1 MSAFTTSCPFASYI
15 PVFSVFFLYR
25 IYKKRGLTVVILLK
39 NLYNKGY
46 RRVGCTMTRIEDVCF
61 LQEGTMCFG
70 DLYVENGFIERIDYK
85 TPKPL
90 ANIAIQGFVDIHTHG
105 FRGIACENENPKELR
120 LLADA
125 YAKRGIVGF
134 AATLDPISFP
144 ACERII
150 QAYREAFQGE
160 YTGARFYGLHLEG
173 PYLNPQEA
181 NDLDPAALQAIDLVE
196 LEDFLNKHGDI
207 IRIMSIAPELENG
220 QEAVKMLHRFGI
232 HASLAHTR
240 ASYEAVCEGIEN
252 GLSQVT
258 HICNAMEDLNHHK
271 ATALDAILASK
282 LLCEV
287 NMDGVHIQKHM
298 LKWLLPLLGSDR
310 VIAISDGSSYSGFEY
325 PDGYQLDGCHVVHHN
340 AIYCHGHL
348 SSSFK
353 DLLDAFQYLY
363 KELQYPLEDCIKM
376 TSMNAGY
383 VLQTL
388 NYEIGLGKKADLVIL
403 DHNAELKDVII
414 QGRHAL

>member
-1 MSAFTTSCPFASYI
+1 
-15 PVFSVFFLYR
+15 
-25 IYKKRGLTVVILLK
+25 
-39 NLYNKGY
+39 
-46 RRVGCTMTRIEDVCF
+46 MTKIEDVSF
-61 LQEGTMCFG
+61 LQAGTMCFG
-70 DLYVENGFIERIDYK
+70 DLYIDNGFIERIDYK

-105 FRGIACENENPKELR
+105 FRGISCECDDPDQLHQ
-120 LLADA
+120 LADA

-134 AATLDPISFP
+134 AATLDPTSFEQ
-144 ACERII
+144 CERIFA
-150 QAYREAFQGE
+150 AYRDAFQGE
-160 YTGARFYGLHLEG
+160 YTGARFYGIHLEG

-181 NDLDPAALQAIDLVE
+181 NDLTPASLQSIDLE
-196 LEDFLNKHGDI
+196 KLEDFLCKHSDI

-220 QEAVKMLHRFGI
+220 QEAIKMLHRFGI
-232 HASLAHTR
+232 KVSLAHTR
-240 ASYEAVCEGIEN
+240 ASYEQVYEGIEN
-252 GLSQVT
+252 GLRQVT

-271 ATALDAILASK
+271 ATALDAIFASD

-287 NMDGVHIQKHM
+287 NMDGVHIQKEM
-298 LKWLLPLLGSDR
+298 LTWLIPLLGSDR
-310 VIAISDGSSYSGFEY
+310 VMAISDGSSYSGFEY
-325 PDGYQLDGCHVVHHN
+325 PDGYQLDDKHVVHKN

-363 KELQYPLEDCIKM
+363 KELRYPLEDCVKM
-376 TSMNAGY
+376 TSINAGY
-383 VLQTL
+383 SIGSL

-414 QGRHAL
+414 NGRHAL